1 MPRRPTS
8 AAVLDL
14 FDPPADTPTVDGAGA
29 DGSDVGGSDVAAAV
43 DAPSP
48 SAGAAPAPGG
58 RAGGGLLRVGRIF
71 LEPGVTAY
79 ARGRE
84 ILARFPDAERVEVPS
99 HWNIPG
105 LHGNEGLVRDWVRV
119 KRDTLV
125 LGVRKSLQCRLNGRS
140 ADYIAP
146 SAANGCAMACA
157 YCYVPRRKGFANP
170 ITAFVN
176 NDEIL
181 GYLER
186 HARRLGPK
194 REPNQV
200 DPAAWVYDVGE
211 NSDVSVDALV
221 SDNVRDTVARFRR
234 LPDAKASFAT
244 KYVNPAL
251 LDYDPRGRTRVRFS
265 LMPRRVA
272 RVLDVRTSPVGRR
285 IRAVDDFVAAGYEVH
300 LNFSPVVV
308 YDGWL
313 ADYRELLREVDDVL
327 APAAKSQLAC
337 EVIFLT
343 HNEALHLVNLGWHP
357 AAEALLWT
365 PETQEAKES
374 EQGQRNVRY
383 RAGMKGRLV
392 REFTAL
398 LAEELPYCRVR
409 YAF

>member
-1 MPRRPTS
+1 MPRRRP
-8 AAVLDL
+8 ADVLDL
-14 FDPPADTPTVDGAGA
+14 FDPPAAA
-29 DGSDVGGSDVAAAV
+29 SAVALAA
-43 DAPSP
+43 PP
-48 SAGAAPAPGG
+48 APAPAPAPDAPDAPAGPAPNAQPPGG
-58 RAGGGLLRVGRIF
+58 RLLRVGRIF
-71 LEPGVTAY
+71 VEPGVTDH

-105 LHGNEGLVRDWVRV
+105 LHGNEGLVKDWVRV

-125 LGVRKSLQCRLNGRS
+125 LGVRKSIQCRLNGRS

-170 ITAFVN
+170 ITTFVN
-176 NDEIL
+176 IDEIL
-181 GYLER
+181 GYLAR

-211 NSDVSVDALV
+211 NSDASVDALV
-221 SDNVRDTVARFRR
+221 SDNVRDTVALFRG

-265 LMPRRVA
+265 LMPRRAA

-285 IRAVDDFVAAGYEVH
+285 IRAVNDFVAAGYEVH

-308 YDGWL
+308 YDGWRD
-313 ADYRELLREVDDVL
+313 DYRALLREVDDVL
-327 APAAKSQLAC
+327 SPAAKAQLAC

-365 PETQEAKES
+365 PDTQEAKES

-383 RAGMKGRLV
+383 RAGLKGRLV
-392 REFTAL
+392 REFTAM

>member
-1 MPRRPTS
+1 
-8 AAVLDL
+8 
-14 FDPPADTPTVDGAGA
+14 
-29 DGSDVGGSDVAAAV
+29 
-43 DAPSP
+43 
-48 SAGAAPAPGG
+48 
-58 RAGGGLLRVGRIF
+58 
-71 LEPGVTAY
+71 
-79 ARGRE
+79 
-84 ILARFPDAERVEVPS
+84 
-99 HWNIPG
+99 
-105 LHGNEGLVRDWVRV
+105 
-119 KRDTLV
+119 
-125 LGVRKSLQCRLNGRS
+125 
-140 ADYIAP
+140 
-146 SAANGCAMACA
+146 MACA

-170 ITAFVN
+170 ITTFVN

-181 GYLER
+181 AYLAR

-221 SDNVRDTVARFRR
+221 SDNVRDAVALFRG

-244 KYVNPAL
+244 KYVNADL
-251 LDYDPRGRTRVRFS
+251 LGYDPQGRTRVRFS
-265 LMPRRVA
+265 LMPRGVA
-272 RVLDVRTSPVGRR
+272 RVLDVRTSPIGRR
-285 IRAVDDFVAAGYEVH
+285 IRAVNDFVAAGYEVH

-313 ADYRELLREVDDVL
+313 ADYRALLREVDDVL
-327 APAAKSQLAC
+327 SPAAKAQLAC

-365 PETQEAKES
+365 PDTQEAKES

-383 RAGMKGRLV
+383 RAGLKGRLV
-392 REFTAL
+392 REFTGL
-398 LAEELPYCRVR
+398 LAGELPYCRVR

>member
-1 MPRRPTS
+1 MPRPSTS
-8 AAVLDL
+8 AIALDL
-14 FDPPADTPTVDGAGA
+14 FDPPPDEAPADPP
-29 DGSDVGGSDVAAAV
+29 GGGV
-43 DAPSP
+43 P
-48 SAGAAPAPGG
+48 SAAGTSGLPAAEPARG
-58 RAGGGLLRVGRIF
+58 RLLQVGRIF
-71 LEPGVTAY
+71 LEPGVTGY

-105 LHGNEGLVRDWVRV
+105 LHGNAGLVRDWVRV

-146 SAANGCAMACA
+146 AAANGCAMACA

-176 NDEIL
+176 IDEML

-200 DPAAWVYDVGE
+200 DAAAWVYDVGE

-221 SDNVRDTVARFRR
+221 SDNVRDTVALFRR
-234 LPDAKASFAT
+234 LPNAKASFAT

-251 LDYDPRGRTRVRFS
+251 LGYDPRGRPRVRFS
-265 LMPRRVA
+265 LMPRRPA

-285 IRAVDDFVAAGYEVH
+285 VRAVNDFVAAGYEVH

-308 YDGWL
+308 YEGWL
-313 ADYRELLREVDDVL
+313 DDYRALLREVDDVL
-327 APAAKSQLAC
+327 TPAAKAQLAC

-365 PETQEAKES
+365 PDTQEQKES

-383 RAGMKGRLV
+383 RAGLKGRLV